1 MGLKA
6 FDYYKTVPMAYPRR
20 SDYTKVFVYRK
31 GKTIVNG
38 IKRSEIDGN
47 AIKEY
52 RDTGCLIEE
61 TFDKDAFFVD
71 TRAYSNLCSELEKEF
86 KRDLFDQHGVTGH
99 PKAERAFQLAWDY
112 GHSSGFQEVANYFD
126 DLADLLK

>member
-6 FDYYKTVPMAYPRR
+6 FDYYKTVSVPYPARN
-20 SDYTKVFVYRK
+20 DFKKVFVYSK

-38 IKRSEIDGN
+38 VLRSQISDEDM
-47 AIKEY
+47 
-52 RDTGCLIEE
+52 RDYQTKGYTIEE
-61 TFDKDAFFVD
+61 DIDKNAHHTEMRKYHEARF
-71 TRAYSNLCSELEKEF
+71 ALEAEF